1 MAWNTSICFSK
12 SSSATDV
19 MIAKQIYQVIEI
31 LGLFKDPT
39 LAHLISLK
47 SVLFMALT
55 IYHQIPT
62 SKRSNLF
69 DPNVLMANLKNCE
82 TLILKLDPA
91 YNKSKDPIMIQ
102 SIILEIEILAVDR
115 QWEHVLEIIK
125 VFCFLLTIGSK
136 RNRSSVESI

>member
-125 VFCFLLTIGSK
+125 VFCFLWQQEK
-136 RNRSSVESI
+136 PEFR